1 MHIVSLYD
9 AYNLVTDVYIAP
21 GQDENVDYLYN
32 AAQSLLVD
40 NPYGDFIE
48 EAEAGNYNHLSDD
61 EYTDRQSPMKSI
73 SLALFDNQAN
83 ENVFKLLALAVR
95 YMMTYSEHL
104 DEYAERLDAE
114 RSMEGEDG
122 SEEDED
128 YE

>member
-21 GQDENVDYLYN
+21 GQDENVGSLYN
-32 AAQSLLVD
+32 AAQALLVD

-48 EAEAGNYNHLSDD
+48 EAKAGNYNHLSDD

-122 SEEDED
+122 SAEDED

>member
-1 MHIVSLYD
+1 
-9 AYNLVTDVYIAP
+9 
-21 GQDENVDYLYN
+21 
-32 AAQSLLVD
+32 
-40 NPYGDFIE
+40 
-48 EAEAGNYNHLSDD
+48 
-61 EYTDRQSPMKSI
+61 MKSI

-122 SEEDED
+122 SAEDED